1 MVMDFN
7 NANIMASIVEDYIY
21 KVKGKTV
28 KINRACLVDQRQYLL
43 LCQAYQIAIK
53 DNNEK

>member
-1 MVMDFN
+1 MDFQ
-7 NANIMASIVEDYIY
+7 NAHIMAATVEDYIY
-21 KVKGKTV
+21 KVKGKVV

-53 DNNEK
+53 DTNVK

>member
-1 MVMDFN
+1 MDFQ
-7 NANIMASIVEDYIY
+7 NAHIMAATVEDYIY
-21 KVKGKTV
+21 KVKGKVV
-28 KINRACLVDQRQYLL
+28 KINRACLVNERQYLL

>member
-1 MVMDFN
+1 MDFQ
-7 NANIMASIVEDYIY
+7 NAHIMASIVEDYIFRI
-21 KVKGKTV
+21 KGKLV
-28 KINRACLVDQRQYLL
+28 KINRACLVNERQYLL

>member
-1 MVMDFN
+1 MDFN

-21 KVKGKTV
+21 KLKGKVV
-28 KINRACLVDQRQYLL
+28 KINRACLVNERQYLL

>member
-1 MVMDFN
+1 MDFQ
-7 NANIMASIVEDYIY
+7 NAHIMASIVEDYIFR
-21 KVKGKTV
+21 VKGKLV
-28 KINRACLVDQRQYLL
+28 KINRACLVNERQYLL